1 MNAKIMKINS
11 MRKLVYST
19 SDILKTAASM
29 PSKPIIYQQAIIKT
43 GIITVTPVGVCVCVC
58 ACVYS
63 FVLISCTILPDVTYF
78 SPNVTY
84 FLIVYTMWYQE
95 GVFA

>member
-29 PSKPIIYQQAIIKT
+29 PSKPIVYQQAIIKT
-43 GIITVTPVGVCVCVC
+43 NNYCTSVGVCVCVRVFIC
-58 ACVYS
+58 
-63 FVLISCTILPDVTYF
+63 PDIMYNFT
-78 SPNVTY
+78 
-84 FLIVYTMWYQE
+84 
-95 GVFA
+95 